1 MKKEVKQRVLV
12 TGSETGIGRGIALE
26 YGKNGAFVTLHY
38 AHDESGAQSAVKEIQ
53 SLGGEAKAFEADF
66 RNVEEA
72 RQLALDAVSFMGGID
87 VLVNNAGITMTNEF
101 ENTSEE
107 QFDVLY
113 NVNVKAPYFIIQTLL
128 PELIRSKGSVIN
140 LSSIHGLSGNK
151 GHSVY
156 AGTKGSIIA
165 FTREL
170 SIELAPK
177 GVRVNA
183 IAPGAIP
190 VENHY
195 KTAGTDDLS
204 SIGNLIPCGYAGRP
218 EDIAKVA
225 IFLSSEA
232 ARYIIGQTIVVDGG
246 TTSWMP
252 FSEDFKE
259 IGLRLGKGYVPG
271 L

>member
-1 MKKEVKQRVLV
+1 MTECSQRVLV
-12 TGSETGIGRGIALE
+12 TGSETGIGKGIALE
-26 YGKNGAFVTLHY
+26 FAKCGASVVLHY
-38 AHDESGAQSAVKEIQ
+38 AHDEEGAQSAVNLIRSWGKK
-53 SLGGEAKAFEADF
+53 AKAFKADF
-66 RNVEEA
+66 NKVA
-72 RQLALDAVSFMGGID
+72 DAKKLASDALKFLGGID
-87 VLVNNAGITMTNEF
+87 VVVNNAGITMTNEF
-101 ENTSEE
+101 EDTTE
-107 QFDVLY
+107 QQYDILY
-113 NVNVKAPYFIIQTLL
+113 NVNVKAPYFINQTLL
-128 PELIRSKGSVIN
+128 PELIKSRGSIIN
-140 LSSIHGLSGNK
+140 LSSIHGFSGSI

-156 AGTKGSIIA
+156 AGTKGAIIS

-183 IAPGAIP
+183 IAPGAVP

-195 KTAGTDDLS
+195 KAAGTEDLS
-204 SIGNLIPCGYAGRP
+204 SIGKLIPSGYAGSP
-218 EDIAKVA
+218 EDIGKVA
-225 IFLSSEA
+225 VFLSSEA
-232 ARYIIGQTIVVDGG
+232 ARYIIGQTIIVDGG